1 MYLAQKT
8 ASTSRQTDCYVIK
21 ILDLG
26 GGKLITNANATDD
39 MLCIYSGN
47 VFMFPD
53 HNSMITHYFNICF
66 V

>member
-1 MYLAQKT
+1 MYLAQKN

-39 MLCIYSGN
+39 MLCTGSLTT
-47 VFMFPD
+47 FQ
-53 HNSMITHYFNICF
+53 
-66 V
+66 